1 VPHSEARPSSPKAL
15 ICGTFAYDT
24 IMIYSGR
31 YRDHLRPEAAHVLDL
46 SFPYEQ
52 IRTDFGG
59 CGANVSYHLRQ
70 LGMSVLPLATVGVDF
85 EPYSLWLDQQ
95 LIPRRY
101 IQVIEDEMTARAYIM
116 TDLEDSQLTAFHSAA
131 SAWAH
136 NNSVAEAL
144 AAEARPAPEESTGST
159 TAEPPHAA
167 EARADA
173 TGSTHGSG
181 TQSDSGAPGGSAA
194 HRVEVG
200 DYGGFAEYEEPELA
214 RLLPDPHKGVS
225 GEPGP
230 VTIGMITPDDPRA
243 MMVHAVDFA
252 AAEVPFLFD
261 PGQQIGSLS
270 PEELLHMIDR
280 STWLALNE
288 YEAELVSARTGLART
303 ELAAKVEALIVT
315 RGRQGSTIW
324 AAEKELTIEAVPSAA
339 AVDPTGAGD
348 AYRAGLLFGIMRGYD
363 WPLTG
368 RIASLM
374 GAMATEHF
382 GAQGLYVDPEEFQ
395 QRFDT
400 AFL

>member
-1 VPHSEARPSSPKAL
+1 MPPTEADVPQPEASASAPKAL

-24 IMIYSGR
+24 IMVYSGR
-31 YRDHLRPEAAHVLDL
+31 FRDHLRPEAAHVLDL

-70 LGMSVLPLATVGVDF
+70 LGMSVLPLATVGTDF

-95 LIPRRY
+95 QIPRRY
-101 IQVIEDEMTARAYIM
+101 IQVIEDEITARGYIM
-116 TDLEDSQLTAFHSAA
+116 TDLEDSQLTAFHSGA

-144 AAEARPAPEESTGST
+144 AAEAKVASVDSEAPDRVAGE
-159 TAEPPHAA
+159 
-167 EARADA
+167 
-173 TGSTHGSG
+173 
-181 TQSDSGAPGGSAA
+181 GGSAA

-200 DYGGFAEYEEPELA
+200 TYAGFAQFEEPEVA
-214 RLLPDPHKGVS
+214 RLLPDPHQGVS
-225 GEPGP
+225 GEHGP
-230 VTIGMITPDDPRA
+230 VTVGMITPDAAQA
-243 MMVHAVDFA
+243 MIAHAADFA

-261 PGQQIGSLS
+261 PGQQIGSLT
-270 PEELLHMIDR
+270 PGELKQVIEQ

-288 YEAELVSARTGLART
+288 YEAELVSSRTGLARPA
-303 ELAAKVEALIVT
+303 LAAKVEALIVT

-324 AAEKELTIEAVPSAA
+324 ARDKELTIEAVASEAV
-339 AVDPTGAGD
+339 VDPTGAGD

-363 WPLTG
+363 WSLTG

-382 GAQGLYVDPEEFQ
+382 GAQGLYVDPEAFQ
-395 QRFDT
+395 QRFDA

>member
-1 VPHSEARPSSPKAL
+1 VPPAETDVPRSEARPSPPKAL

-24 IMIYSGR
+24 IMVYSGR
-31 YRDHLRPEAAHVLDL
+31 FREHLRPEAAHVLDL

-70 LGMSVLPLATVGVDF
+70 LGMSALPLATVGTDF
-85 EPYSLWLDQQ
+85 EPYALWLDQQ

-101 IQVIEDEMTARAYIM
+101 IQVIEDEITARGYIM
-116 TDLEDSQLTAFHSAA
+116 TDLEDSQLTAFHSGA

-144 AAEARPAPEESTGST
+144 AAEAEAASVDAGS
-159 TAEPPHAA
+159 PSGL
-167 EARADA
+167 
-173 TGSTHGSG
+173 GS
-181 TQSDSGAPGGSAA
+181 PGGSAE

-200 DYGGFAEYEEPELA
+200 NYGGFAEYEEPEIA
-214 RLLPDPHKGVS
+214 RILPDPHKGVS
-225 GEPGP
+225 GEHGP
-230 VTIGMITPDDPRA
+230 ATVGMITPDAAQA
-243 MMVHAVDFA
+243 MVAHAADFA
-252 AAEVPFLFD
+252 TFEVPFLFD
-261 PGQQIGSLS
+261 PGQQIGSLT
-270 PEELLHMIDR
+270 PGELTQVIEQ

-288 YEAELVSARTGLART
+288 YEAELVSSRTGLTRM
-303 ELAAKVEALIVT
+303 EVAAKVEALIVT

-324 AAEKELTIEAVPSAA
+324 ARDKELTIEAVASEAV
-339 AVDPTGAGD
+339 VDPTGAGD

-363 WPLTG
+363 WSLTG

-382 GAQGLYVDPEEFQ
+382 GAQGLYVDPEAFQ
-395 QRFDT
+395 QRFDA